1 MPATFLSQS
10 PAGQAI
16 RQSSFP
22 SLRKLH
28 VEETDLHLELTGA
41 VSSYY
46 LKQLAQETVMPF
58 LGARELRNR
67 IVVSEP

>member
-1 MPATFLSQS
+1 MPASSLSQS
-10 PAGQAI
+10 PAGQAM
-16 RQSSFP
+16 RQSSIP

-28 VEETDLHLELTGA
+28 VEESDLHLELTGF

-58 LGARELRNR
+58 LGARELKNR
-67 IVVSEP
+67 IVVGNS